1 MLSASARPYIDAS
14 VPVLREHGPSIT
26 RRFYADLFAAEPALL
41 DLFNTGNQASGAQQ
55 GALASALV
63 AYAANIDDAAALA
76 PVVERIA
83 HKHASLG
90 IQPAQYWTVGR
101 YLLAAIQK
109 VLGEAATP
117 ALLAAWDEAYWL
129 LATTLIAAE
138 ARLYAGAGDRAGALR
153 ELVVSAV
160 QRESDNVV
168 SYCLQTADGQSP
180 GPFVPGQYV
189 SVAVQLPSGQRQLRQ
204 YSLSDAPGR
213 PYWRITVQRELARG
227 ERPEG
232 TVSSLL
238 HAGLKVGSRL
248 AVGTPFGNFTP
259 ALKRTRPLALL
270 SAGVGVTP
278 MIGVLNALAELG
290 SAAPI
295 LFAHAARDV
304 SGLAFRGELARA
316 ASSLPNLTSLA
327 FCESLPEGSIGEGVQ
342 PGTMVLTR
350 EQLAPFADADFY
362 LCGPLEFMRAQ
373 WSALIGSGVSAA
385 RIQREVFGP
394 DLLEHLLG

>member
-14 VPVLREHGPSIT
+14 VPVLREHGHSIT
-26 RRFYADLFAAEPALL
+26 RRFYADLFEAEPGLL
-41 DLFNTGNQASGAQQ
+41 NLFNMGNQASGAQQ
-55 GALASALV
+55 GALASALF

-101 YLLAAIQK
+101 YLLGAIQK

-129 LATTLIAAE
+129 LASTLIAAE
-138 ARLYAGAGDRAGALR
+138 ARLYVGAGDRAGELR

-160 QRESDNVV
+160 ERESEDVV
-168 SYCLQTADGQSP
+168 SYCLQTVDGKAP
-180 GPFVPGQYV
+180 GVFAPGQYV

-204 YSLSDAPGR
+204 YSLSDAPAR
-213 PYWRITVQRELARG
+213 PYWRITVQRELARD

-238 HAGLKVGSRL
+238 HAQLKVGSRL
-248 AVGTPFGNFTP
+248 AVGRPFGNFTP
-259 ALKRTRPLALL
+259 AIERTRPLALL

-278 MIGVLNALAELG
+278 MIGVLNALADAG
-290 SAAPI
+290 TSVPI
-295 LFAHAARDV
+295 LFAHAARAV
-304 SGLAFRGELARA
+304 EGLAFRAELERA
-316 ASSLPNLTSLA
+316 AARLPGLTSLS
-327 FCESLPEGSIGEGVQ
+327 FCETLPADGHAGLSL
-342 PGTMVLTR
+342 GTMVLTG
-350 EQLAPFADADFY
+350 EQLAPFAEADFY
-362 LCGPLEFMRAQ
+362 LCGPLAFMRAQ
-373 WSALIGSGVSAA
+373 WSTLIEHGVPAS
-385 RIQREVFGP
+385 RIHREVFGP